1 MGEEAA
7 QDILQAADA
16 AAAAAV
22 PANANIRGNLSE
34 AEAAADAW
42 KQKHWDLY
50 QRRHE
55 QPAPLP
61 DEFRPLAEFADK
73 QLAGTAQGVTA
84 GQLAAAVSAV
94 EAMTSQQP
102 GPVSLVACWFPE
114 QVKY

>member
-7 QDILQAADA
+7 EGVLQAANA

-22 PANANIRGNLSE
+22 PASANKRKNLSE

-42 KQKHWDLY
+42 KQKYWDLY

-73 QLAGTAQGVTA
+73 QHAGTAQGVTA
-84 GQLAAAVSAV
+84 RQLAAAVSAE
-94 EAMTSQQP
+94 EAMTGQQP
-102 GPVSLVACWFPE
+102 GPVSLVDCWFTV
-114 QVKY
+114 QVK